1 MSTPTKKTIKDKL
14 KEVFAQVE
22 LAFSA
27 HKPVQGVA
35 PVTQPNPVAPVVEPA
50 PTKMDSQE
58 YTTNDGTVLSIDNLA
73 VGGVVTIAGTPA
85 PDGEYTLQDGTVLQ
99 VQSGFISSINA
110 AAADPDEDDDVDI
123 ANIQTPE
130 QFRKAMQKFMDTPP
144 GNANVQDLAL
154 MVKALMEYNF
164 GYELRQAQQQ
174 ASQQAAINAYKTNF
188 EAAGKAVK
196 ELVTVVQEFAEK
208 PIVESIEDKGVEP
221 VTAWQ
226 RHKEARGEK

>member
-1 MSTPTKKTIKDKL
+1 MSTPAKKSVKDKL
-14 KEVFAQVE
+14 KEVFQQIEV
-22 LAFSA
+22 AFA
-27 HKPVQGVA
+27 HHPAPVQV
-35 PVTQPNPVAPVVEPA
+35 VTPTPTPVVTPT
-50 PTKMDSQE
+50 PTKMDGSQE

-73 VGGVVTIAGTPA
+73 VGGVVTIGGTPA

-99 VQSGFISSINA
+99 VQSGFISYLTA
-110 AAADPDEDDDVDI
+110 AVEPDGDENIGI
-123 ANIQTPE
+123 ANLNTPE
-130 QFRKAMQKFMDTPP
+130 QFRKAMQKFIDTPP
-144 GNANVQDLAL
+144 GAANVQDLAL

-196 ELVTVVQEFAEK
+196 ELVTVVTEFAEK
-208 PIVESIEDKGVEP
+208 PIEKTIEDKGIEP

-226 RHKEARGEK
+226 RFQETRGSK